1 MVATYLVPEQT
12 VTANGQSQPVAVEPG
27 QMEITLGISEAV
39 EQESLD
45 VSIWGS
51 QDGTDWGKK
60 PIAAFPQKFYA
71 GLSTLV
77 VDLSAVTQVQVRWQV
92 NRWGRGPLT
101 PSFTFFVAWEP
112 L

>member
-12 VTANGQSQPVAVEPG
+12 VTANGQSQAVAAESV
-27 QMEITLGISEAV
+27 QMQITLGISEVV

-45 VSIWGS
+45 VTLWGS

-60 PIAAFPQKFYA
+60 PLAAFPQKFYP

-77 VDLSAVTQVQVRWQV
+77 VDLSGVKQVQVRWVV
-92 NRWGRGPLT
+92 NRWGRGPQT
-101 PSFTFFVAWEP
+101 PSFKFFVAWER